1 MPLPAETAGYVHG
14 SQGRD
19 ASRSIS
25 RRDRDLTFVTPRAL
39 HLTHDGR
46 LDDAAVLA
54 DPRLVRVMALLNRD
68 GEETRVVGGAVR
80 NALLGLPPGDID
92 LATTALPDA
101 VLARAKSAKLRA
113 IPTGIAH
120 GTVTLLAGGLPLE
133 VTTLREDI
141 DTDGRHAVVRFGRD
155 FARDADRRDFTVN
168 ALSAGL
174 DGRLHDTTGGV
185 TDLAAGRIRFIG
197 DATTRI
203 REDYLRILRFFR
215 FHATYGVGPLDPEG
229 LAAAV
234 ANRDG
239 LDRLSR
245 ERVRAELMKLLAAP
259 AAAAV
264 LDTMD
269 REGFLDHV
277 LGGAADVPRMAR
289 LAAQAPDDADPL
301 LRLSAL
307 AVRSPDD
314 IDRLREAL
322 RLSNG
327 ERDRLLAG
335 LTASASLDA
344 RPPDA
349 ARLRALLFEHGRAAS
364 SDGLRLARASDP
376 DGDAGWDVAI
386 AILRDCP
393 MPRFPF
399 TGEDV
404 MARGLKGPAVGAAL
418 ADLRRSFAAAGFPDD
433 AGSRN
438 RLLDRCLP
446 TPPRDRE

>member
-1 MPLPAETAGYVHG
+1 MTL
-14 SQGRD
+14 
-19 ASRSIS
+19 
-25 RRDRDLTFVTPRAL
+25 RAL
-39 HLTHDGR
+39 RLTHDGR
-46 LDDAAVLA
+46 LDAAAVLA
-54 DPRLVRVMALLNRD
+54 DPRLVRVMVLLNRD

-92 LATTALPDA
+92 LATTALPAA
-101 VLARAKSAKLRA
+101 VLDRAKSAKVRA

-120 GTVTLLAGGLPLE
+120 GTVTLLTGGLPLE

-185 TDLAAGRIRFIG
+185 ADLAAGRIRFIG
-197 DATTRI
+197 DAATRI

-215 FHATYGVGPLDPEG
+215 FHATYGIGRLDPDG

-245 ERVRAELMKLLAAP
+245 ERVRVELLKLLAAP

-264 LDTMD
+264 LDVME
-269 REGFLDHV
+269 REGLLDRI
-277 LGGAADVPRMAR
+277 LGGPTDVQAMAR
-289 LAAQAPDDADPL
+289 LAARGDEGFDPL

-307 AVRSPDD
+307 AVRSRGDV
-314 IDRLREAL
+314 DRLRDAL
-322 RLSNG
+322 RLSNA
-327 ERDRLLAG
+327 ERDRLRAG
-335 LTASASLDA
+335 LIASASIGA

-349 ARLRALLFEHGRAAS
+349 MRLRALLFEQGRAAL
-364 SDGLRLARASDP
+364 SDALRLARASDP
-376 DGDAGWDVAI
+376 DGDAAWSGAI
-386 AILRDCP
+386 ATLRDCP
-393 MPRFPF
+393 TPHFPF

-404 MARGLKGPAVGAAL
+404 MARGFTGPAVGAAL
-418 ADLRRSFAAAGFPDD
+418 AELRRGFAAAGFPDD
-433 AGSRN
+433 ADSRN
-438 RLLDRCLP
+438 VLLDRCLP
-446 TPPRDRE
+446 TPKKPA

>member
-1 MPLPAETAGYVHG
+1 MTL
-14 SQGRD
+14 
-19 ASRSIS
+19 
-25 RRDRDLTFVTPRAL
+25 RAL
-39 HLTHDGR
+39 RLTHDGR

-54 DPRLVRVMALLNRD
+54 DPRLVRVMVLLNRD

-92 LATTALPDA
+92 LATTALPEA
-101 VLARAKSAKLRA
+101 VLARAKAAKVRA

-155 FARDADRRDFTVN
+155 FARDAERRDFTVN

-174 DGRLHDTTGGV
+174 DGRVHDTTSGV
-185 TDLAAGRIRFIG
+185 ADLAAGRIRFIG
-197 DATTRI
+197 DPATRI

-215 FHATYGVGPLDPEG
+215 FHATYGLGCLDIDG

-234 ANRDG
+234 ASRDG

-245 ERVRAELMKLLAAP
+245 ERVRAELLKLLAAP

-264 LDTMD
+264 LDVMGW
-269 REGFLDHV
+269 EGLLDQI
-277 LGGAADVPRMAR
+277 LGGPTDVPGMAR
-289 LAAQAPDDADPL
+289 LAARSDEGVDPL

-307 AVRSPDD
+307 AVRSRGDV
-314 IDRLREAL
+314 DRLRDTL
-322 RLSNG
+322 RLSNA

-335 LTASASLDA
+335 LIASASIGA

-349 ARLRALLFEHGRAAS
+349 MRLRVLLFEQGRAAL
-364 SDGLRLARASDP
+364 SDALRLARASDP
-376 DGDAGWDVAI
+376 DEDAGWSAAI
-386 AILRDCP
+386 ATLRDSP
-393 MPRFPF
+393 TPDFPF

-404 MARGLKGPAVGAAL
+404 VARGFTGPAVGAAL
-418 ADLRRSFAAAGFPDD
+418 AELRRSFAAAGFPDD
-433 AGSRN
+433 ADSRN
-438 RLLDRCLP
+438 KLLDRCLP
-446 TPPRDRE
+446 TPPKPA